1 MADEENKEAAQNQNI
16 HTGQLAIQKVY
27 VKDISFEA
35 PNAPAVFQE
44 KGEPQVNMEMS
55 NNSNKISD
63 VLHDV
68 VLGVTL
74 TVKAEDKVIYL
85 VEVKQAGIF
94 HIEGFPDEAVERILA
109 TACPNILFPFAREL
123 VAELVTRGGFSQ
135 LLLAPVNFDALYM
148 QHKMKQEQ
156 EQAEK
161 TKH

>member
-1 MADEENKEAAQNQNI
+1 MADEENNLAAENPNTL
-16 HTGQLAIQKVY
+16 TGQLAIQKVY

-35 PNAPAVFQE
+35 PNSPVAFQE
-44 KGEPQVNMEMS
+44 QGEPQVNMEMT
-55 NNSNKISD
+55 NNTNKISD

-68 VLGVTL
+68 VLGITL
-74 TVKAEDKVIYL
+74 TVSANDKTIYL

-94 HIEGFPDEAVERILA
+94 HIEGFPEQAVDRILA

-135 LLLAPVNFDALYM
+135 LLLAPVNFDVLYM
-148 QHKMKQEQ
+148 QQQMQQ
-156 EQAEK
+156 QQAATEE